1 MTTANV
7 KTPFHQ
13 PQNFAELADL
23 EEKVRATKTY
33 QNAWFV
39 KRTITRGGLKAGYET
54 TQLIQLEN
62 LSKEDAEDVAASMN
76 KAAEHYI
83 GGNINSITFQVG
95 NIFEN
100 YQQYIDGGGKENPR
114 AARWN
119 EIKWI
124 TFGLVHADP
133 KEWD

>member
-1 MTTANV
+1 MITANV
-7 KTPFHQ
+7 KAPFRQ
-13 PQNFAELADL
+13 PQDFAELAEL

-39 KRTITRGGLKAGYET
+39 KRTITKGGLKEGYKT

-62 LSKEDAEDVAASMN
+62 LSREEAEDVAASMN
-76 KAAEHYI
+76 AAAEHYI
-83 GGNINSITFQVG
+83 GGNINSIQFEVG
-95 NIFEN
+95 NIYEN

-124 TFGLVHADP
+124 TFGKVHSDP